1 MIKVYVMSTCPDCFK
16 VKSQLQDNPN
26 FQLVDLGEHVHN
38 LKEFIRLRDN
48 NPVFDPIKEKGYL
61 GILVSCWKTVLF
73 HSRPKSSSLM
83 TKQTVLYVALMERG
97 ANGIITVIPY

>member
-1 MIKVYVMSTCPDCFK
+1 MSTCPDCFK

-48 NPVFDPIKEKGYL
+48 NPVFDPITEKGYL
-61 GILVSCWKTVLF
+61 GIPCFVLEDGTISFSTEEFLIDDKTDGPVC
-73 HSRPKSSSLM
+73 SIDGK
-83 TKQTVLYVALMERG
+83 G
-97 ANGIITVIPY
+97 C

>member
-16 VKSQLQDNPN
+16 VKSQLQDNPY

-61 GILVSCWKTVLF
+61 GIPCFVLEDGTISFSTEEFLIDDKTDGPVC
-73 HSRPKSSSLM
+73 
-83 TKQTVLYVALMERG
+83 
-97 ANGIITVIPY
+97 GIDGKGC

>member
-1 MIKVYVMSTCPDCFK
+1 MSTCPDCFK

-61 GILVSCWKTVLF
+61 GIPCFVLEDGTISFSTEEFLIDDKTDGPVC
-73 HSRPKSSSLM
+73 SIDGK
-83 TKQTVLYVALMERG
+83 G
-97 ANGIITVIPY
+97 C